1 MRYTRNT
8 TTGKIFENHVC
19 KDVIPNKDTSLL
31 DLSKDNL
38 YRYLKSNGLDWRK
51 VVSETKKP
59 DKAMFHLKTKEFNVY
74 EIKFQKSGGSADE
87 KIAEG
92 PYFLEY
98 YTKIGKLLG
107 ASKVTFHYV
116 LSPWFKK
123 KKYKDV
129 LDYIVRNGCSYTIL
143 DDEEELKEFHFGYV
157 GRSV

>member
-1 MRYTRNT
+1 MSHSRNT

-19 KDVIPNKDTSLL
+19 KDVIPNKDTNLL

-38 YRYLKSNGLDWRK
+38 YRHMRSNGIDWKK

-59 DKAMFHLKTKEFNVY
+59 DKAVFNLKTKVFDVY
-74 EIKFQKSGGSADE
+74 EIKFQKRGGSADE

-107 ASKVTFHYV
+107 ASEVRFHYI
-116 LSPWFKK
+116 LSPWFRK
-123 KKYKDV
+123 KKYSDV
-129 LDYIVRNGCSYTIL
+129 LDYITRHGCSYVIL
-143 DDEEELKEFHFGYV
+143 DDEEDLKEFHFGWTGKYA
-157 GRSV
+157 